1 MDVVKHQ
8 TKTRKQTNK
17 SPKESPQVLDYGGSL
32 FLLPTTAPLNLGLLF
47 EKREWKARNRGFL
60 IFRPALFFKLMI
72 TFDKL

>member
-32 FLLPTTAPLNLGLLF
+32 FLLPTTAALNLGLLF
-47 EKREWKARNRGFL
+47 EKREWKAEIEDF
-60 IFRPALFFKLMI
+60 
-72 TFDKL
+72 